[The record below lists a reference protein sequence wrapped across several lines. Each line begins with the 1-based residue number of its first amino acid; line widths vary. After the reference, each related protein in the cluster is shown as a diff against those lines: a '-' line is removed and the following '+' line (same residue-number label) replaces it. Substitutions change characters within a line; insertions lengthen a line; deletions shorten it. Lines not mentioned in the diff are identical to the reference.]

1 LDNRRKRV
9 SVEVKPEGIQKL
21 RWYQYLAFVSTA
33 VLLIAL
39 MYPTPIKSKYLILIS
54 LGALVYSFVEWTE
67 WGNLAWRDADGLW
80 QTPVKRPNWISRTL
94 KAAAILLI
102 LLTIVE
108 IISGITFI
116 PFPE

>member
-1 LDNRRKRV
+1 MDNRRKRV

-54 LGALVYSFVEWTE
+54 VGFLLYSFAEWIE
-67 WGNLAWRDADGLW
+67 WGILAQIHAGGLL
-80 QTPVKRPNWISRTL
+80 QIPAKRPDWKSRTL
-94 KAAAILLI
+94 KAIAILLI
-102 LLTIVE
+102 FLTIVE
-108 IISGITFI
+108 IVSGISFI
-116 PFPE
+116 PFP